1 MNKTIMQ
8 KISPCLWFD
17 SQAEEAA
24 NFYISIF
31 KNSRIMD
38 VAHYGEA
45 ASKASGRPKGSV
57 LTVTFE
63 LEGQGFMGLNG
74 GPVFKF
80 SPAISF
86 FVNCETEQE
95 IEELWKKFSQGG
107 GRVLMQLDK
116 YPFSK
121 KFGWLEDRFGVSWQF
136 NLASH
141 TQKITPFLT
150 YVGEQHGKA
159 QEAIDFY
166 SSLFKDSRIIN
177 IERNL
182 TGEEEPEGTI
192 KHARFSL
199 NGQEF
204 MAMESSS
211 KEHRF
216 TFTSAIS
223 FLVNCET
230 QEEVDELWDR
240 LSQGGEIMQ
249 CGWLKDKFGVA
260 WQIVP
265 KALGQMMLDK
275 DVKRSERVMEA
286 MLQMKK
292 IDIEGLKRAYAS

>member
-1 MNKTIMQ
+1 MLLTMAK
-8 KISPCLWFD
+8 
-17 SQAEEAA
+17 QAA
-24 NFYISIF
+24 
-31 KNSRIMD
+31 
-38 VAHYGEA
+38 
-45 ASKASGRPKGSV
+45 KASGRPKGSV
-57 LTVTFE
+57 LTVTLE
-63 LEGQGFMGLNG
+63 LEGQGFMALNG

-95 IEELWKKFSQGG
+95 IEELWKKLSHGG

-192 KHARFSL
+192 KHAQVFSQWP
-199 NGQEF
+199 GVYG
-204 MAMESSS
+204 
-211 KEHRF
+211 H
-216 TFTSAIS
+216 
-223 FLVNCET
+223 
-230 QEEVDELWDR
+230 
-240 LSQGGEIMQ
+240 GEQ
-249 CGWLKDKFGVA
+249 
-260 WQIVP
+260 
-265 KALGQMMLDK
+265 
-275 DVKRSERVMEA
+275 
-286 MLQMKK
+286 
-292 IDIEGLKRAYAS
+292 